1 MEPLGDLLNSLG
13 LEHEPLEGEL
23 IASAV
28 VLLKVIGPDGDVTLR
43 TIASDRL
50 SWIERVGLLRVA
62 EKVELDGFA
71 EIDD

>member
-13 LEHEPLEGEL
+13 LEHEPADGEL
-23 IASAV
+23 IASAL
-28 VLLKVIGPDGDVTLR
+28 VLLKVIGADGEVTLR
-43 TIASDRL
+43 TVTSDGL
-50 SWIERVGLLRVA
+50 SWIERVGFLRVA